1 MFWKIAAGAPPIKT
15 RMRSWF
21 ENLYEDPFICHL
33 CNIQPETM
41 EHLFLHCPFAQ
52 ILWLEAYWS
61 LNTNIFHGLS
71 AAQCLRILIHPSRE
85 LLLENSMKETLFDK

>member
-1 MFWKIAAGAPPIKT
+1 MFWKIAAGAPIKT

-21 ENLYEDPFICHL
+21 ENLSEDPFVCHL
-33 CNIQPETM
+33 CNTQPETM

-61 LNTNIFHGLS
+61 LNTNVFHGLS

-85 LLLENSMKETLFDK
+85 LLLENSMKETLFYK